1 MDVRRTFSTFLVALG
16 FLGLVQGQS
25 QEISV
30 GYYLSTGDFLSRT
43 THPDEVILEVRS
55 IGNDYIYARDIRDS
69 GIGKKSDDGNRA
81 YAIAYEGNDY
91 VNLKYS
97 ENAFVPDLFVRIDL
111 TGRFCLAVMEPA
123 FEPVLDKA
131 AQNPTQKIGGMTH
144 TYDAAIGGI
153 FVDQEGKERQIF
165 IIDTKD
171 LSIVIPYKAK
181 NAPINL
187 LSKSTLKWLV
197 GKENFKGSV
206 KDYTVEEIV
215 LIVED
220 LNQRQ

>member
-1 MDVRRTFSTFLVALG
+1 MSFKRTFFTFLVG
-16 FLGLVQGQS
+16 LGLLSFVQGQP

-30 GYYLSTGDFLSRT
+30 GYYLSTGYFLSRAI
-43 THPDEVILEVRS
+43 HPEEVLLEVRN
-55 IGNDYIYARDIRDS
+55 IGGDYIYARDILDPGTR
-69 GIGKKSDDGNRA
+69 KKSDDGNRA

-97 ENAFVPDLFVRIDL
+97 QNAYVPDLFVRIDL
-111 TGRFCLAVMEPA
+111 TGRFCLAVMDPE

-131 AQNPTQKIGGMTH
+131 AQNSTQKIGGMTH

-153 FVDQEGKERQIF
+153 FVDKEGKEKQIF

-206 KDYTVEEIV
+206 KDYSVEEIV
-215 LIVED
+215 SIVED